1 MNDIN
6 FFEPYIEKREF
17 KIDKNITL
25 FLLVIIYILFIIVYS
40 ITNQF
45 KISKLS
51 KNISKVKKQVE
62 DEEIVEKV
70 NTLIKQ
76 EKEVNSLNEKMERLN
91 AVDEYIVDIDKIDE
105 TIIQIITSRTPNG
118 IFLNSV
124 DMDIE
129 HISIIGT
136 SKDKNSI
143 AEFIHSLE
151 NTDGFLDAFISDIY
165 LESDYYVFSIDIQ
178 LREKDEDD
186 YEHEEEEF
194 EEEVQPEE

>member
-1 MNDIN
+1 MNDLN

-17 KIDKNITL
+17 KIDKNILL
-25 FLLVIIYILFIIVYS
+25 FLLVIVYIFFIIVYS

-51 KNISKVKKQVE
+51 KDISNIKKQVK
-62 DEEIVEKV
+62 DEKTVEKV
-70 NTLIKQ
+70 DTLIKQ
-76 EKEVNSLNEKMERLN
+76 EEEINNLKEKMEKLN
-91 AVDEYIVDIDKIDE
+91 TVDKYIVDMDKIDE
-105 TIIQIITSRTPNG
+105 TIIQIITSRTPNS

-124 DMDIE
+124 DMDTD

-136 SKDKNSI
+136 SIDKHSI
-143 AEFIHSLE
+143 AEFVHSLE

-186 YEHEEEEF
+186 YEHGEEEF
-194 EEEVQPEE
+194 EE